1 MKRLLFAM
9 LLSAWPLSFAVAEAA
24 PDRGP
29 EPQTATA
36 EATTLQQIAEYE
48 AGASKTWNAA
58 EARKAAAAGPKK
70 KKSAKASAK
79 SDDAKPMKA
88 KKHKKKK
95 KKKSKHHH
103 KKKK

>member
-9 LLSAWPLSFAVAEAA
+9 LFSAWPLSFAAAEAA

-29 EPQTATA
+29 EPQKATA

-70 KKSAKASAK
+70 KKSAKASAR
-79 SDDAKPMKA
+79 SDDGKA